1 MNMAPTQQQQPMD
14 ANHVAEKITRRIEI
28 AKVARNL
35 QDCLAFASFKSI
47 NGWEARTLSS
57 IEPELTEKLA
67 RRKRPY
73 PEDLNTSDSS
83 STFSENILG
92 PSSQPVIS
100 NSAQPYVESRK
111 RVRASSSSRLE
122 GGGLRAGWAQNN
134 GMTQLSPVLDRPQT
148 MDAPYP
154 SLQDSPMFDAPSAS
168 EDEDQDAGM
177 PAMQEPS
184 SSVISSSPPRTPPP
198 ARRNL
203 ANTKQAGADLLL
215 YLANSPR
222 TPVVHVHHISST
234 SKDHPSTPPH
244 QHANLPSSVMQTP
257 GNLGLFNGALQTPG
271 NFNLAEF
278 CNVTPSPAQAQ
289 FNKHG
294 TPALGRTPQR
304 SARRCLNF
312 DALAPP
318 SPPHQR
324 QDSRGLAL
332 QLGDELQRQQ

>member
-1 MNMAPTQQQQPMD
+1 MNMPPSQLQHMD

-57 IEPELTEKLA
+57 IEPEITEKLA

-73 PEDLNTSDSS
+73 PEDLNSSDSS
-83 STFSENILG
+83 TTLSEDILG
-92 PSSQPVIS
+92 HPSQPLIS
-100 NSAQPYVESRK
+100 NSAQSYAESRK
-111 RVRASSSSRLE
+111 RLRASSSSRLE
-122 GGGLRAGWAQNN
+122 RGALHTGWEQNN
-134 GMTQLSPVLDRPQT
+134 GMTQSSPLLGPPET
-148 MDAPYP
+148 LDAPYP

-168 EDEDQDAGM
+168 EDEDQDVGVPM
-177 PAMQEPS
+177 MREPPS
-184 SSVISSSPPRTPPP
+184 SILSSSPPRTPPP

-222 TPVVHVHHISST
+222 TPAVHVQHISST
-234 SKDHPSTPPH
+234 SKGHPSTPPH
-244 QHANLPSSVMQTP
+244 QHANLPSSFMQTP

-289 FNKHG
+289 FSRHE

-304 SARRCLNF
+304 SAWRSLNF
-312 DALAPP
+312 DALVPP
-318 SPPHQR
+318 SPSDQR
-324 QDSRGLAL
+324 KTSRGLAL
-332 QLGDELQRQQ
+332 QLGDALERQ